1 MSLPLLHLAS
11 PLVFSPVSFAFSV
24 RQDRG
29 GSQAARHAVCPRP
42 HCLWHR
48 SHLSCAKALLC
59 QHHIWSV
66 GLTALHCTAGEAVV
80 AELAPELVPML
91 SALEMP
97 ANFVPVTNAVLSEM
111 QRRGVARDQ
120 LLTAL
125 RRMGE
130 DMPCATVAMLQVGAP
145 QTLHLASPVSEAH
158 AIPVALAALSE
169 WSDRTPRTL
178 SK

>member
-1 MSLPLLHLAS
+1 MCCRTYTQAFVSL
-11 PLVFSPVSFAFSV
+11 FS
-24 RQDRG
+24 
-29 GSQAARHAVCPRP
+29 
-42 HCLWHR
+42 
-48 SHLSCAKALLC
+48 
-59 QHHIWSV
+59 
-66 GLTALHCTAGEAVV
+66 AGEAVV

-130 DMPCATVAMLQVGAP
+130 DMPCAAVAMLQVAAP
-145 QTLHLASPVSEAH
+145 WTLHPQQGLHMLSVLELRHSGSDWAQGKLAQQANPLRCSAMVQAEQLRPACTLT
-158 AIPVALAALSE
+158 ALLNG
-169 WSDRTPRTL
+169 
-178 SK
+178 

>member
-1 MSLPLLHLAS
+1 M
-11 PLVFSPVSFAFSV
+11 
-24 RQDRG
+24 
-29 GSQAARHAVCPRP
+29 
-42 HCLWHR
+42 
-48 SHLSCAKALLC
+48 
-59 QHHIWSV
+59 
-66 GLTALHCTAGEAVV
+66 V

-130 DMPCATVAMLQVGAP
+130 DMPCATVAMLQVNPPQNPTSSIRLAQSYLWSTCGIQGLLCLKGSLLAGNSSALHCHGPGGAAMVDIHTNSSCGGETRSALP
-145 QTLHLASPVSEAH
+145 CSRPSDSSGRSHQVQESDLTQLLGAAAGASAGRGCEGPF
-158 AIPVALAALSE
+158 
-169 WSDRTPRTL
+169 
-178 SK
+178 